1 MRKLDTVNVFVTVKG
16 LPTYT
21 FVSYPNTREG
31 NGAAEKLFV
40 KLIKEHT
47 ENASRQRKERLLR
60 NGKEKSGYQLAI
72 VRGFYT
78 IEHWKVLLV
87 HSN

>member
-47 ENASRQRKERLLR
+47 ENA
-60 NGKEKSGYQLAI
+60 
-72 VRGFYT
+72 
-78 IEHWKVLLV
+78 
-87 HSN
+87 